1 MIFGVRVFNRA
12 SKLILKRKALCE
24 KRKSQTSSIT
34 GKLLNR
40 YTDIQIYYKDSIV
53 VYQRKSKKRSKLHK
67 IVSCK
72 LSENQSELLSFYARH
87 YYIRQTLT
95 QPSVSMLVRRI
106 ISNFL
111 IQAEGGRATILAN
124 SSDY

>member
-24 KRKSQTSSIT
+24 KRKSLTSSIT
-34 GKLLNR
+34 VKLLYR
-40 YTDIQIYYKDSIV
+40 YTNILQSQYNSIPKKV
-53 VYQRKSKKRSKLHK
+53 TKRSKLHK

-87 YYIRQTLT
+87 YYITQTLT
-95 QPSVSMLVRRI
+95 QPSVSMLLRRI

>member
-40 YTDIQIYYKDSIV
+40 YTDIQVYYKDSIV
-53 VYQRKSKKRSKLHK
+53 VYQSQKNAAS
-67 IVSCK
+67 
-72 LSENQSELLSFYARH
+72 
-87 YYIRQTLT
+87 YIR
-95 QPSVSMLVRRI
+95 
-106 ISNFL
+106 
-111 IQAEGGRATILAN
+111 
-124 SSDY
+124 